1 MSLEVNI
8 EKKLDGFTLRAAFTA
23 GNTSTA
29 LLGASGCGKSMT
41 LRCIAGIVKP
51 DRGRIV
57 LDGRVLFDSDRHID
71 LPPQQRGVGLL
82 FQNYALFPNMTVEQN
97 ILCGLKAEKD
107 HAARR
112 AACAE
117 MLRAMRLEELA
128 KRYPAQ
134 LSGGQQQRTAL
145 ARILVGKPRILMLD
159 EPFSA
164 LDSYLREEVEGE
176 VGSLLASFAGTAL
189 LVTHNRDEAY
199 RLCKE
204 MIVLNEGQVLRAGS
218 TKEVFADPQSIAA
231 ARLTGCKNILP
242 CTPLSSHTV
251 RLDGWDTTLRLAQ
264 PVPAGCTAVGIRA
277 HDFTPCTA
285 DVPNAI
291 PVKAVSTSEN
301 PFDWNLICTPPEGTA
316 QLWWKVSKKSLCSA
330 APAAPQYLCA
340 APESIMPLQ
349 G

>member
-57 LDGRVLFDSDRHID
+57 LDGRVLFDSTQHID

-97 ILCGLKAEKD
+97 VLCGLKAEKKT
-107 HAARR
+107 AARR

-117 MLRAMRLEELA
+117 MLCAMQLEELA

-134 LSGGQQQRTAL
+134 LSGGQQQRAAL
-145 ARILVGKPRILMLD
+145 ARILVGKPSILMLD

-176 VGSLLASFAGTAL
+176 VGSLLANFAGTAL

-204 MIVLNEGQVLRAGS
+204 MIVLNEGRVLRAGS
-218 TKEVFADPQSIAA
+218 TKAVFADPQSVAA

-242 CTPLSSHTV
+242 CTPLDSHTV
-251 RLDGWDTTLRLAQ
+251 RLDGWDTALRLAL

-277 HDFTPCTA
+277 HDFTPCTVDA
-285 DVPNAI
+285 PNAI